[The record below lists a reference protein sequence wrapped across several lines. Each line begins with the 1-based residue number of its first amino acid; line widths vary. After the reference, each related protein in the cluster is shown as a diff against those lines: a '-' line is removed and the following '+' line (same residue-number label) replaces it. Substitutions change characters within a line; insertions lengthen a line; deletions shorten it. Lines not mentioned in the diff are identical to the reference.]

1 MRELRTRLSLT
12 QSQVAKAMHVD
23 RTTVSK
29 WESKQA
35 RPQLELLI
43 PLAHLYLVSVEKL
56 IEVLTES

>member
-12 QSQVAKAMHVD
+12 QSDVAKAMHVD

-29 WESKQA
+29 WEARQA
-35 RPQLELLI
+35 KPSLELLI

-56 IEVLTES
+56 IETLIGQ